1 MLLENQAMDDD
12 AMDRQEIEDELKRL
26 IREARGEPDDGDDQ
40 TTAEVEERIDSLE
53 GVEVIMA
60 AEERF
65 GVSIPDGELNRICR
79 SISRIAELV
88 EKQLA
93 AAATDEAGG
102 AAS

>member
-1 MLLENQAMDDD
+1 
-12 AMDRQEIEDELKRL
+12 MDRQEIEDELKRL
-26 IREARGEPDDGDDQ
+26 IRDARGEADDAGDQ
-40 TTAEVEERIDSLE
+40 TAIEERIDSLE

-88 EKQLA
+88 EQQLT

-102 AAS
+102 SAS

>member
-1 MLLENQAMDDD
+1 MLLGNPATEEDV
-12 AMDRQEIEDELKRL
+12 MDRQEIEDELKRL
-26 IREARGEPDDGDDQ
+26 IREARGEPDDAGDQ
-40 TTAEVEERIDSLE
+40 TMAEIEERIDSLE
-53 GVEVIMA
+53 GVEVVMA

-65 GVSIPDGELNRICR
+65 GISIPDGELNRICR

-88 EKQLA
+88 EQKLT

>member
-1 MLLENQAMDDD
+1 
-12 AMDRQEIEDELKRL
+12 MDRQEIEVELRRL
-26 IREARGEPDDGDDQ
+26 IREARGGADEDIGVE
-40 TTAEVEERIDSLE
+40 ALSEIEERIDSLE

-79 SISRIAELV
+79 STSRIAELV
-88 EKQLA
+88 EQQLT
-93 AAATDEAGG
+93 AAATAEAGG

>member
-1 MLLENQAMDDD
+1 MEDD

-26 IREARGEPDDGDDQ
+26 IREARGEPDDADDQ

-88 EKQLA
+88 EQQLTV
-93 AAATDEAGG
+93 AATDEVGG
-102 AAS
+102 ASS

>member
-1 MLLENQAMDDD
+1 
-12 AMDRQEIEDELKRL
+12 MDRQEIEDELKCL
-26 IREARGEPDDGDDQ
+26 ILEARGEPDDGDDQ
-40 TTAEVEERIDSLE
+40 TTAEIAERIDSLE

-79 SISRIAELV
+79 SISRIAEMV
-88 EKQLA
+88 EQKLT
-93 AAATDEAGG
+93 AAATDEASG